1 MVRLG
6 PCAQLYSLRHRTVQI
21 FVFLEILLLAQVLQ
35 LPTRTPDFNRIVVR
49 DGDQHFRITR
59 VERHGVDNIVMRVF
73 DEACSIVAVP
83 KVAILVLG
91 STTTVEEFNFTLF
104 KFINMYQIPGNVFVA
119 NIKKYEETFV
129 IRGVGFVRSQH
140 CADFSQGG

>member
-1 MVRLG
+1 MLYHTRLYNSGKCSPLLVRLG

-21 FVFLEILLLAQVLQ
+21 FVFLEIFLLAQVLQ
-35 LPTRTPDFNRIVVR
+35 LPTRTPDFNRIVVG

-91 STTTVEEFNFTLF
+91 STKSKDEFNLILF
-104 KFINMYQIPGNVFVA
+104 KFIYDYVSNTWQH
-119 NIKKYEETFV
+119 
-129 IRGVGFVRSQH
+129 IRCKRQEI
-140 CADFSQGG
+140 